1 MTMLYTISHWKLFK
15 QSNDMRNKIEGVIV
29 NGELLDV
36 FFCKNDQGMLYV
48 VAGKYRKT
56 APYRSCGHWHS
67 GDSFYDIYFRKNFK
81 TRDEGNEFFKRV
93 KATNRI

>member
-1 MTMLYTISHWKLFK
+1 MEMLYTISHWKLF
-15 QSNDMRNKIEGVIV
+15 QESNQMKNKIEDVIV
-29 NGELLDV
+29 NGEPLDV
-36 FFCKNDQGMLYV
+36 FFCKNDKGMFV

-81 TRDEGNEFFKRV
+81 TRDEGNAFYLQVKNTKR
-93 KATNRI
+93 I